1 MTTTA
6 IEQTD
11 RAVRRTAMAFRFL
24 GIALAAA
31 LLFAITGCTA
41 PAGKVE
47 TNTAA
52 SAARRVGITDATSKS
67 LSCTVDSDTSNGTT
81 RVVKATCDNPKTVC
95 CVIPVTATY
104 EGSTA
109 SATASFDAQWLPEP
123 WARDS
128 GRTTVTCAWAKADG
142 EWAMTSCAAPV
153 ERAA

>member
-1 MTTTA
+1 MSTNEA
-6 IEQTD
+6 
-11 RAVRRTAMAFRFL
+11 RLSVNRTASWVRTLGLVLGAFMAL
-24 GIALAAA
+24 VVLA
-31 LLFAITGCTA
+31 GCTA

-52 SAARRVGITDATSKS
+52 SAARRVGITDATTKS
-67 LSCTVDSDTSNGTT
+67 LSCTVDSDTTTGTT

-104 EGSTA
+104 KGSTA

-128 GRTTVTCAWAKADG
+128 GRTTVTCAWTKSG
-142 EWAMTSCAAPV
+142 SEWAMTSCAAPV
-153 ERAA
+153 EHAA